1 MADQQQNLAR
11 SVYEAA
17 YHCLMLDDVEAK
29 LSAAKQLYADWQLG
43 LLSRDTPADPVRA
56 VPVPGRP
63 AAPELV
69 HPRKVKQRKLTSP
82 AGRMALL
89 HAVAHIEF
97 NAINLA
103 LDAVYRFRDMP
114 DEYYADWLKVAAE
127 EAYHFGLMRD
137 RMQQLGGVYGDLPAH
152 NGLWEQACKTDHDVL
167 VRMALVPRVLEAR
180 GLDVTPPM
188 IEKLREVGDEETI
201 AVLEIILRDEIG
213 HVQIGSHWYRYC
225 CEQRGLEPEA
235 HFRYLLREVMKAP
248 LRGPFY
254 DEGRL
259 LAGFSAEELEQLR
272 RLEENWVAEITV

>member
-1 MADQQQNLAR
+1 MTL
-11 SVYEAA
+11 SVYDAA
-17 YHCLMLDDVEAK
+17 YACLMHQDIETK
-29 LSAAKQLYADWQLG
+29 LRDTKQLYEDWQAG
-43 LLSRDTPADPVRA
+43 KLSLQPDSIPVQAIPA
-56 VPVPGRP
+56 PGRP
-63 AAPELV
+63 DKPELV
-69 HPRKVKQRKLTSP
+69 PPKKVKHRKLTSA
-82 AGRMALL
+82 AGRLGLL

-103 LDAVYRFRDMP
+103 LDAAYRFRDMP
-114 DEYYADWLKVAAE
+114 DDYYADWLKVAAE

-137 RMQQLGGVYGDLPAH
+137 RMALLDCAYGDMPAH

-188 IEKLREVGDEETI
+188 IEKLRVAGDEETI

-213 HVQIGSHWYRYC
+213 HVRIGSHWYRYC
-225 CEQRGLEPEA
+225 CEQVGVEPEA
-235 HFRYLLREVMKAP
+235 HFRKLIRDVMKAP

-259 LAGFSAEELEQLR
+259 LAGFSAEEMEQLR
-272 RLEENWVAEITV
+272 LLEENWVAEVRG

>member
-1 MADQQQNLAR
+1 MATNQPPR
-11 SVYEAA
+11 SVYAAA
-17 YHCLMLDDVEAK
+17 YECLMQADVEAK
-29 LSAAKQLYADWQLG
+29 LNAVRQLYTDWQQG
-43 LLSRDTPADPVRA
+43 LLSRQVECGPVQP

-63 AAPELV
+63 EKPELV
-69 HPRKVKQRKLTSP
+69 NPKQVKQRKLTSP
-82 AGRMALL
+82 VGRMALL

-103 LDAVYRFRDMP
+103 LDAAYRFREMP
-114 DEYYADWLKVAAE
+114 DEYYRDWLKVAAE

-137 RMQQLGGVYGDLPAH
+137 RMAQLDGAYGDLPAH

-188 IEKLREVGDEETI
+188 IEKLRQVGDEETI

-213 HVQIGSHWYRYC
+213 HVQIGSYWYRYC
-225 CEQRGLEPEA
+225 CELRGLEPEA
-235 HFRYLLREVMKAP
+235 HFRTLLREVMKAP

-254 DEGRL
+254 EKGRL

-272 RLEENWVAEITV
+272 LLEENWVAEITA

>member
-1 MADQQQNLAR
+1 MTGQLC

-17 YHCLMLDDVEAK
+17 YVCLMQTDVATK
-29 LSAAKQLYADWQLG
+29 LSNTKQLYADWQQGHLT
-43 LLSRDTPADPVRA
+43 RDAPSTAVQP

-63 AAPELV
+63 AKPQLV
-69 HPRKVKQRKLTSP
+69 HPKKVKQRKLTSP
-82 AGRMALL
+82 TGRMALL

-103 LDAVYRFRDMP
+103 LDAAYRFRDMP
-114 DEYYADWLKVAAE
+114 DEYYGDWLKVAAE

-137 RMQQLGGVYGDLPAH
+137 RMAQLDGVYGDLPAH
-152 NGLWEQACKTDHDVL
+152 NGLWEQACKTDQDVL

-188 IEKLREVGDEETI
+188 IEKLRQVGDEETI

-225 CEQRGLEPEA
+225 CAQRGLEPEA
-235 HFRYLLREVMKAP
+235 HFRKLLREVMKAP

-254 DEGRL
+254 AEGRL

-272 RLEENWVAEITV
+272 RLEENWVTEISV

>member
-1 MADQQQNLAR
+1 MNKPLR
-11 SVYEAA
+11 SVYDAA
-17 YHCLMLDDVEAK
+17 YACLMQTEVAAK
-29 LSAAKQLYADWQLG
+29 LTTTQQLYADWQQG
-43 LLSRDTPADPVRA
+43 HLSRDVLSAAVQP

-63 AAPELV
+63 VKPQLV

-82 AGRMALL
+82 SGRMALL

-103 LDAVYRFRDMP
+103 LDAVYRFREMP
-114 DEYYADWLKVAAE
+114 DDYYGDWLQVAAE

-137 RMQQLGGVYGDLPAH
+137 RMAKLGGVYGDLPAH

-188 IEKLREVGDEETI
+188 IEKLRQVGDTETI

-213 HVQIGSHWYRYC
+213 HVRIGSHWYRYC
-225 CEQRGLEPEA
+225 CAQRGLEPEA
-235 HFRYLLREVMKAP
+235 YFRQLLRDVMKAP

-272 RLEENWVAEITV
+272 RLEENWVTEITT